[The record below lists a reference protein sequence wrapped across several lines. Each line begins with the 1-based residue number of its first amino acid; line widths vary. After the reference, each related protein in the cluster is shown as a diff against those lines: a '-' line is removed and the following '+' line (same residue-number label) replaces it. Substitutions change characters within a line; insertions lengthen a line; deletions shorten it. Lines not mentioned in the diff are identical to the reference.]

1 MAQNIKLEQIG
12 IEGMIIKVSRHPF
25 RVCIISRILDWRNI
39 FNLNVI
45 RNYDYTA
52 RMLPRTALHS
62 GTAGCKTIQLSSA
75 PMLLMF
81 FFIFLRKAECRLLGD
96 STYCTRTEHIFLAKH
111 NLGEIVGLRLIF
123 TGKVKIDIGHLI
135 PLKTKKGFKR
145 NILSFSFKLM
155 ATIWTILIRQVKSA
169 RNAAV
174 LEPFTMFAFRVQTN
188 VMSRQR
194 VNLGYAEEGCHYR
207 GTYRTPGADQISV
220 LIGLFH

>member
-1 MAQNIKLEQIG
+1 MTQNIKLEQVG
-12 IEGMIIKVSRHPF
+12 IKGMIIKMSSHPF
-25 RVCIISRILDWRNI
+25 RACIVRRILNRRNI
-39 FNLNVI
+39 FNLDII
-45 RNYDYTA
+45 RHNNYSA
-52 RMLPRTALHS
+52 RMLSCTSLHP
-62 GTAGCKTIQLSSA
+62 GAAGRKTIKLGTP
-75 PMLLMF
+75 PMLVMLLLV
-81 FFIFLRKAECRLLGD
+81 FLGKAKCCFLGNCPD
-96 STYCTRTEHIFLAKH
+96 RPCAEHIFLAKH

-174 LEPFTMFAFRVQTN
+174 QEPFTMFAFRVQTN